1 MSDER
6 SSAPNFPDAEYT
18 NAEDGETPHLVID
31 REEWVP
37 GEHPDPH
44 LREPGQREYLE
55 SFYRCIRCGAE
66 AMRKRDLPE
75 TCDGGGTAEGE
86 ASTGAVSD
94 GGN

>member
-1 MSDER
+1 MTEK
-6 SSAPNFPDAEYT
+6 SSAPSFPDVEHGT
-18 NAEDGETPHLVID
+18 HLLID

-75 TCDGGGTAEGE
+75 TCEERPPAEGRAQGTATDGG
-86 ASTGAVSD
+86 D
-94 GGN
+94 